1 MSDRLPGRPTF
12 IKKMKKRDLLS
23 VYTDASGDESK
34 GTIAFSIWD
43 GVACLGRFTSVLSEY
58 GSGDSSV
65 LELIAIR
72 TALEWVCENYPEKK
86 VKLVT
91 DSDTAIRYINHEK
104 LVKEPYRSI
113 ADEIKK
119 MNIIGHQQLIKSHTH
134 IKKMDY
140 LRNSDV
146 DMLAR
151 EARNC
156 SASGLVSHST
166 DICLYKQQ
174 RPLKDDEDLLKPVDA
189 RTLVK
194 KYYVE
199 KVPKSEVERST
210 KTVIK
215 SEVKPEMTQIE
226 KFSARFKRF
235 KK

>member
-1 MSDRLPGRPTF
+1 
-12 IKKMKKRDLLS
+12 MKKKDLLS
-23 VYTDASGDESK
+23 VYTDASADKSK
-34 GTIAFSIWD
+34 GTIAFSVWD
-43 GVACLGRFTSVLSEY
+43 GVICLGRFTSVLSEY
-58 GSGDSSV
+58 GLNDASV

-72 TALEWVCENYPEKK
+72 TALEWVCEYYPDKR

-91 DSDTAIRYINHEK
+91 DSDASIRYINHEK

-113 ADEIKK
+113 ADKIKE
-119 MNIIGHQQLIKSHTH
+119 MNIIENQQLIKSHTH

-140 LRNSDV
+140 LRNADV

-156 SASGLVSHST
+156 SESGLVSHST
-166 DICLYKQQ
+166 DVCLYKQQ

-199 KVPKSEVERST
+199 KPAKKKEVEQ
-210 KTVIK
+210 TVRTAIV
-215 SEVKPEMTQIE
+215 SEVKPEMTQLE

>member
-1 MSDRLPGRPTF
+1 
-12 IKKMKKRDLLS
+12 MKKKDLLS

-34 GTIAFSIWD
+34 GTIAFSVWD
-43 GVACLGRFTSVLSEY
+43 GVVCLGRFTSVLSEY
-58 GSGDSSV
+58 GLGDSSV

-72 TALEWVCENYPEKK
+72 TALEWVCKYYPEKK

-91 DSDTAIRYINHEK
+91 DSDTAIRYINYEK
-104 LVKEPYRSI
+104 LDKEPYRSI
-113 ADEIKK
+113 ADEIKE
-119 MNIIGHQQLIKSHTH
+119 MNIIKHQQCIKSHTH

-140 LRNSDV
+140 LRNADV

-156 SASGLVSHST
+156 SESGLVSHST
-166 DICLYKQQ
+166 DVCLYKQQ

-199 KVPKSEVERST
+199 KVPKSEVEHST

-215 SEVKPEMTQIE
+215 SEVKPEMTQLE

>member
-1 MSDRLPGRPTF
+1 
-12 IKKMKKRDLLS
+12 MKKYLLN
-23 VYTDASGDESK
+23 VYTDASGDELK
-34 GTIAFSIWD
+34 GTIAFSVWD
-43 GVACLGRFTSVLSEY
+43 GVVCLGRFTSVLSEY
-58 GSGDSSV
+58 SLGDSSV

-72 TALEWVCENYPEKK
+72 TALEWVCKYYPEKK

-91 DSDTAIRYINHEK
+91 DSDASIRYINHEK
-104 LVKEPYRSI
+104 LDKEPYRSI
-113 ADEIKK
+113 ADEIKE
-119 MNIIGHQQLIKSHTH
+119 MNIIKHQQCIKSHTH

-140 LRNSDV
+140 LRNADV

-166 DICLYKQQ
+166 DVCLYKQQ
-174 RPLKDDEDLLKPVDA
+174 RSLKDDEDLLKPVDV

-199 KVPKSEVERST
+199 KVPKSEVEHST

-215 SEVKPEMTQIE
+215 SEVKPEMTQLE

>member
-1 MSDRLPGRPTF
+1 M
-12 IKKMKKRDLLS
+12 KMKKKDLLS

-34 GTIAFSIWD
+34 GTIAFSVWN
-43 GVACLGRFTSVLSEY
+43 GVVCLGRFTSVLSEY
-58 GSGDSSV
+58 GLGDSSV

-72 TALEWVCENYPEKK
+72 TALEWVCEYYPEKK

-91 DSDTAIRYINHEK
+91 DSDTAIRYINHEN

-140 LRNSDV
+140 LRNADV

-166 DICLYKQQ
+166 DVCLYKQQ
-174 RPLKDDEDLLKPVDA
+174 RPLKDDEDLLKPVDV

-194 KYYVE
+194 NYYVE
-199 KVPKSEVERST
+199 KVPKSEVEHST

-215 SEVKPEMTQIE
+215 SEVKPEMTQME

>member
-1 MSDRLPGRPTF
+1 
-12 IKKMKKRDLLS
+12 MKNKDLLS

-34 GTIAFSIWD
+34 GTIAFSVWN
-43 GVACLGRFTSVLSEY
+43 GVVCLGRFTSVLREY
-58 GSGDSSV
+58 SLGDSSV

-72 TALEWVCENYPEKK
+72 TALEWVCNYYPEKK

-104 LVKEPYRSI
+104 LDKEPYRSI
-113 ADEIKK
+113 ADEIKE
-119 MNIIGHQQLIKSHTH
+119 MNIIKHQQCIKSHTH

-140 LRNSDV
+140 LRNADV

-166 DICLYKQQ
+166 DVCLYKQQ

-194 KYYVE
+194 NYYVE

-215 SEVKPEMTQIE
+215 SEVKPEMTQME

>member
-1 MSDRLPGRPTF
+1 
-12 IKKMKKRDLLS
+12 MKNKDLLS

-34 GTIAFSIWD
+34 GTIAFSVWN
-43 GVACLGRFTSVLSEY
+43 GVVCLGRFTSVISEY

-72 TALEWVCENYPEKK
+72 TALEWVCKYYPDKR

-104 LVKEPYRSI
+104 LVKELYRSI

-119 MNIIGHQQLIKSHTH
+119 MNIIGHQQCIKSHTH

-140 LRNSDV
+140 LRNADV

-166 DICLYKQQ
+166 DVCLYKQQ

-199 KVPKSEVERST
+199 KVPKSEVEHST

-215 SEVKPEMTQIE
+215 SEVKPEMTQLE

>member
-1 MSDRLPGRPTF
+1 
-12 IKKMKKRDLLS
+12 MKKKDLLS
-23 VYTDASGDESK
+23 VYTDASGDETK
-34 GTIAFSIWD
+34 GTIAFSVWD
-43 GVACLGRFTSVLSEY
+43 RVVCLGRFTSVLSEY
-58 GSGDSSV
+58 SLGDSSV

-72 TALEWVCENYPEKK
+72 TALEWVCEYYPDKK

-113 ADEIKK
+113 ADEIKE
-119 MNIIGHQQLIKSHTH
+119 MNIIKHQQCIKSHTH

-140 LRNSDV
+140 LRNADV

-156 SASGLVSHST
+156 SASGLVSHNT
-166 DICLYKQQ
+166 DVCLYKRQ

-199 KVPKSEVERST
+199 KPVKKKEVEQ
-210 KTVIK
+210 TVRTAIV
-215 SEVKPEMTQIE
+215 SEVKPEMTQME

>member
-1 MSDRLPGRPTF
+1 
-12 IKKMKKRDLLS
+12 MKNKDLLS

-34 GTIAFSIWD
+34 GTIAFSVWN
-43 GVACLGRFTSVLSEY
+43 GVVCLGRFTSVLREY
-58 GSGDSSV
+58 SLGDSSV

-72 TALEWVCENYPEKK
+72 TALEWVCNYYPEKK

-104 LVKEPYRSI
+104 LDKEPYRSI
-113 ADEIKK
+113 ADEIKE
-119 MNIIGHQQLIKSHTH
+119 MNIIKHQQCIKSHTH

-140 LRNSDV
+140 LRNADV

-156 SASGLVSHST
+156 SASGLVAHET
-166 DICLYKQQ
+166 DVCLYKQQ
-174 RPLKDDEDLLKPVDA
+174 RPLKDDEDLLKPIDA

-215 SEVKPEMTQIE
+215 SEVKPEMTQME

>member
-1 MSDRLPGRPTF
+1 
-12 IKKMKKRDLLS
+12 MKKKDLLS

-34 GTIAFSIWD
+34 GTIAFSVWN
-43 GVACLGRFTSVLSEY
+43 GVVCLGRFTSVLSEY
-58 GSGDSSV
+58 GLGDSSV

-72 TALEWVCENYPEKK
+72 TALEWVCEYYPDKR

-91 DSDTAIRYINHEK
+91 DSDASIRYINYEK

-119 MNIIGHQQLIKSHTH
+119 MNIIKHQQCIKSHTH

-140 LRNSDV
+140 LRNADV

-166 DICLYKQQ
+166 DVCLYKQQ
-174 RPLKDDEDLLKPVDA
+174 RPLKDDEDLLKPVDV

-199 KVPKSEVERST
+199 KVPKSEVEHST

-215 SEVKPEMTQIE
+215 SEVKPEMTQLE

>member
-1 MSDRLPGRPTF
+1 
-12 IKKMKKRDLLS
+12 
-23 VYTDASGDESK
+23 
-34 GTIAFSIWD
+34 
-43 GVACLGRFTSVLSEY
+43 
-58 GSGDSSV
+58 
-65 LELIAIR
+65 
-72 TALEWVCENYPEKK
+72 
-86 VKLVT
+86 
-91 DSDTAIRYINHEK
+91 
-104 LVKEPYRSI
+104 
-113 ADEIKK
+113 
-119 MNIIGHQQLIKSHTH
+119 MNIIKHQQCIKSHTH

-140 LRNSDV
+140 LRNADV

-166 DICLYKQQ
+166 DVCLYKQQ
-174 RPLKDDEDLLKPVDA
+174 RPLKDDEDLLKPVDV

-199 KVPKSEVERST
+199 KVPKSEVEHST

-215 SEVKPEMTQIE
+215 SEVKPEMTQME

>member
-1 MSDRLPGRPTF
+1 
-12 IKKMKKRDLLS
+12 MKKKDLLS
-23 VYTDASGDESK
+23 VYTDASADKSK
-34 GTIAFSIWD
+34 GTIAFSVWNGCI
-43 GVACLGRFTSVLSEY
+43 CLGRFTSVFSEY
-58 GSGDSSV
+58 GLGDSSV

-72 TALEWVCENYPEKK
+72 TALEWVCEYYPDKR

-91 DSDTAIRYINHEK
+91 DSDASIRYINYEK
-104 LVKEPYRSI
+104 LDKEPYRSI
-113 ADEIKK
+113 ADEIKE
-119 MNIIGHQQLIKSHTH
+119 MNIIKHQQCIKSHTH

-140 LRNSDV
+140 LRNADV

-166 DICLYKQQ
+166 DVCLYKQQ

-189 RTLVK
+189 RMLVK

-199 KVPKSEVERST
+199 KVPKSEVEHST

-215 SEVKPEMTQIE
+215 SEVKPEMTQME

>member
-1 MSDRLPGRPTF
+1 
-12 IKKMKKRDLLS
+12 MKKKDLLS
-23 VYTDASGDESK
+23 VYTDASADKSK
-34 GTIAFSIWD
+34 GTIAFSVWD
-43 GVACLGRFTSVLSEY
+43 GVDCLGRFTSVLSEY
-58 GSGDSSV
+58 SLGDSSV

-72 TALEWVCENYPEKK
+72 TALEWVGEYYSEKK

-104 LVKEPYRSI
+104 LDKEPYRSI
-113 ADEIKK
+113 ANEIKE
-119 MNIIGHQQLIKSHTH
+119 MNIIKHQQCIKSHTH

-140 LRNSDV
+140 LRNADV

-166 DICLYKQQ
+166 DVCFYKQQ

-199 KVPKSEVERST
+199 KVPKSEIEHST

-215 SEVKPEMTQIE
+215 SEVKPEMTQME
-226 KFSARFKRF
+226 KFSARFKQF
-235 KK
+235 KKKII

>member
-1 MSDRLPGRPTF
+1 
-12 IKKMKKRDLLS
+12 MKKKDLLS

-34 GTIAFSIWD
+34 GTIAFSVWD
-43 GVACLGRFTSVLSEY
+43 GVVCLGRFTSVLSEY
-58 GSGDSSV
+58 SLGDSSV

-72 TALEWVCENYPEKK
+72 TALEWVSEYYPEKK

-91 DSDTAIRYINHEK
+91 DSDTAIRYINYEK
-104 LVKEPYRSI
+104 LDKEPYRSL
-113 ADEIKK
+113 ADEIKE
-119 MNIIGHQQLIKSHTH
+119 MNIIENQQLIKSHTH

-140 LRNSDV
+140 LRNADV

-166 DICLYKQQ
+166 DVCLYKQQ
-174 RPLKDDEDLLKPVDA
+174 RPLKDDEDLLKPVDV

-194 KYYVE
+194 NYYVE
-199 KVPKSEVERST
+199 KPVKKKEVEQ
-210 KTVIK
+210 TVRTAIV
-215 SEVKPEMTQIE
+215 SEVKPEMTQME

>member
-1 MSDRLPGRPTF
+1 
-12 IKKMKKRDLLS
+12 MKKKDLLS
-23 VYTDASGDESK
+23 VYTDASGDETK
-34 GTIAFSIWD
+34 GTIAFSVWD
-43 GVACLGRFTSVLSEY
+43 GVVCLGRFTSVLSEY
-58 GSGDSSV
+58 GLGDSSV

-72 TALEWVCENYPEKK
+72 TALEWVCEYYPEKK

-113 ADEIKK
+113 ADEIKE
-119 MNIIGHQQLIKSHTH
+119 MNIIKHQQCIKSHTH

-140 LRNSDV
+140 LRNADI

-166 DICLYKQQ
+166 DVCLYKQQ

-189 RTLVK
+189 KTLVK

-199 KVPKSEVERST
+199 KVPKSEVEHST

-215 SEVKPEMTQIE
+215 SEVKPEMTQME

>member
-1 MSDRLPGRPTF
+1 
-12 IKKMKKRDLLS
+12 MKNKDLLS

-34 GTIAFSIWD
+34 GTIAFSVWN
-43 GVACLGRFTSVLSEY
+43 GVVCLGRFTSVLREY
-58 GSGDSSV
+58 SLGDSSV

-72 TALEWVCENYPEKK
+72 TALEWVCNYYPEKK

-104 LVKEPYRSI
+104 LDKEPYRSI
-113 ADEIKK
+113 ADEIKE
-119 MNIIGHQQLIKSHTH
+119 MNIIKHQQCIKSHTH

-140 LRNSDV
+140 LRNADV

-156 SASGLVSHST
+156 SASGLVAHET
-166 DICLYKQQ
+166 DVCLYKQQ
-174 RPLKDDEDLLKPVDA
+174 RPLKDDEDLLKPVDV

-215 SEVKPEMTQIE
+215 SEVKPEMTQME